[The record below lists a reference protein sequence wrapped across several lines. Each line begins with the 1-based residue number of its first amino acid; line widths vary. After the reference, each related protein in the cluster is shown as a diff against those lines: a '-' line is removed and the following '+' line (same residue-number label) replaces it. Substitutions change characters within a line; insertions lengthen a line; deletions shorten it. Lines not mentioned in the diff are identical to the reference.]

1 MTEFPALTCGDCES
15 FHEAGEGES
24 WGTCWRFPPTAI
36 AIPVAPPSNA
46 IATPGGGQGATIP
59 GGVMTLAVRPPV
71 QPDTL
76 ACGEWDDGKHG
87 NLIEP
92 TSDGA

>member
-1 MTEFPALTCGDCES
+1 M
-15 FHEAGEGES
+15 
-24 WGTCWRFPPTAI
+24 
-36 AIPVAPPSNA
+36 
-46 IATPGGGQGATIP
+46 P

-92 TSDGA
+92 TKGRYFDGPDPDPESDGA